1 MHTNARCTLH
11 ARRVVNLRR
20 VVLTAAGFTAALVLV
35 LPSTPRAWNALGGT
49 LDLAQRDVR
58 VFANFSDPEAN
69 DNTQLDPNFPG
80 ATGAALA
87 IWKGVAEW
95 GSELRHDGEG
105 DPTQP
110 ASLGSGGA
118 NFDSTWQGY
127 ASGVGGVDD
136 NVASEIAGA
145 SLGILAFTEIPIQNG
160 WRIRFYRDAAIWEDG
175 PGAFAAVE
183 GHKDIQ
189 GVMCHEYGHALGL
202 DHSGTSSAWT
212 MFPSAAGTHIEKR
225 SIESDD
231 IAGVQALYGQ
241 KSAAKAHIATYELN
255 GNQLTLRGERFDAT
269 SNFVWFTD
277 GSPGAD
283 GAPLVVGPIPASGA
297 LDTITLTIPAAAT
310 QGDVLVRA
318 PGTSG
323 AALSNA
329 FPFDPARP
337 PCPPPEIYGT
347 AKTTSLGVPADLFA
361 QGRAIV
367 GIDDLIIGTGTG
379 IANATGILFSGGSST
394 AIPFF
399 GGTLHVQRPLR
410 RERQFTFDFLGGIAL
425 PLPVTAQLVGQ
436 TRYYQLWF
444 HDTGDA
450 FGVGLSNAVRV
461 TYCP

>member
-1 MHTNARCTLH
+1 MNP
-11 ARRVVNLRR
+11 RRVVISRR
-20 VVLTAAGFTAALVLV
+20 VLIARRWLLCAVGLSAAAVLV
-35 LPSTPRAWNALGGT
+35 IPGTPRAWNALGGT
-49 LDLAQRDVR
+49 LDLSQRDVR
-58 VFANFSDPEAN
+58 VFANFSDVEAN
-69 DNTQLDPNFPG
+69 DNTQSDPNFPG

-95 GSELRHDGEG
+95 GSERRHDGEG

-110 ASLGSGGA
+110 AGLGSGGA

-136 NVASEIAGA
+136 NVVSEIAGA
-145 SLGILAFTEIPIQNG
+145 SLGILAFTEIPIQDG
-160 WRIRFYRDAAIWEDG
+160 WRIRFYRDAATWEDG
-175 PGAFAAVE
+175 PGAFAPVD

-202 DHSGTSSAWT
+202 DHSGSSSAWT
-212 MFPSAAGTHIEKR
+212 MFPSAAGTHVEKR

-231 IAGVQALYGQ
+231 IAGVQGLYGP
-241 KSAAKAHIATYELN
+241 KSPTKVHITTYELI
-255 GNQLTLRGERFDAT
+255 GNQLTLRGEHFDPT

-283 GAPLVVGPIPASGA
+283 GTPLAVGPIPASGA
-297 LDTITLTIPAAAT
+297 FGTITLTIPAAAT
-310 QGDVLVRA
+310 QGDVLVRT

-337 PCPPPEIYGT
+337 PCPAPLIFGT
-347 AKTTSLGVPADLFA
+347 AKTTSQGVPADLFV

-367 GIDDLIIGTGTG
+367 GIDDLIIGTGNG
-379 IANATGILFSGGSST
+379 IANATGILFSGGSTT
-394 AIPFF
+394 ASPFF
-399 GGTLHVQRPLR
+399 GGTLYVQRPLR
-410 RERQFTFDFLGGIAL
+410 RERQFAFDFLGGVAL